1 MATNLYQQLNPQP
14 NSLLKS
20 INPQQIVSN
29 MLQANPKLRNT
40 LDLIKMS
47 SKSPKELFYEE
58 ANKKG
63 VDPNSILNMIR

>member
-14 NSLLKS
+14 NNLLKS

-47 SKSPKELFYEE
+47 NKSPRELFYEE
-58 ANKKG
+58 AHKKG